1 MGPCIFTKTNQI
13 TQLVDSEQAQY
24 LSCQIVA
31 TSLAGSALSRKASL
45 NLIWIVTTSNIMHSP
60 LTMKLIINSGLVD
73 GIHAYAEGQAQL
85 HRDLAIR
92 FQGMW
97 ANFRG
102 GGAIFVLT
110 EDQEDEI
117 QQPEMEADGD
127 EEVSDEEEEEG
138 VAVEQDWEFIAEDLV
153 V

>member
-1 MGPCIFTKTNQI
+1 MRRVLEFHEYKARRWE
-13 TQLVDSEQAQY
+13 DRR
-24 LSCQIVA
+24 SCSSDQ
-31 TSLAGSALSRKASL
+31 
-45 NLIWIVTTSNIMHSP
+45 
-60 LTMKLIINSGLVD
+60 IINSGLVD

-92 FQGMW
+92 FRGMW

-102 GGAIFVLT
+102 GGAIFVPT

-127 EEVSDEEEEEG
+127 EEVSDEEEEEEEG
-138 VAVEQDWEFIAEDLV
+138 VAVEQDWEFIAEDSV